1 MQVTLLHVARVA
13 LPGFWPMCFI
23 PRGQGGSL
31 DWLGEEIGV
40 AGPNL
45 YSIFQEMVLEGPVL
59 LPQYVT
65 VTRGDGSKVALG
77 PSLTQPCT
85 TYRFERIEVRTSPQG
100 RVYAVATEEEEK
112 EEEVFDQI
120 LEERNAQ
127 FQSEKEKE
135 IEEEQ
140 EWQEEKDFERAW
152 KEEESDEEEEKY
164 EEKEEKKEESKDP
177 KKELKKKEGKGED
190 SGESSAR
197 ERMRMLRQRRRSSI
211 LLSPNTYL
219 VSPIYLLSISSPIS

>member
-1 MQVTLLHVARVA
+1 
-13 LPGFWPMCFI
+13 
-23 PRGQGGSL
+23 
-31 DWLGEEIGV
+31 
-40 AGPNL
+40 
-45 YSIFQEMVLEGPVL
+45 
-59 LPQYVT
+59 
-65 VTRGDGSKVALG
+65 VALG

-152 KEEESDEEEEKY
+152 KEEESDKEEEKY

-197 ERMRMLRQRRRSSI
+197 ERMRKLRQRRRSSI
-211 LLSPNTYL
+211 LLT
-219 VSPIYLLSISSPIS
+219 PILYLLSISYLSPIYLISYLLGAGHEPLRLRGGSGRGAGGLGGGRRRRPTLAQLRVNSRLLNPEFLSDSDLYEFARLTPEQFQVPLF